1 MAEEVAATPHRQELI
16 VLAGVVGSGKSTLSQ
31 RWEELMKGWVRVNQD
46 DLGDRRT
53 CENMARARLGEGYS
67 VLVDRQNFDAGQ
79 RKTWVEIAS
88 EFPEV
93 EVGCMVMGT
102 SKEDCRERLLVRQ
115 DHPTIDNPDLAVQLL
130 DKFSSLWQ
138 EPMLDEGFDRLITLP
153 PLPLPAEIDAALIQS
168 LLDLLHASPL
178 NPSARQQRQPRPR
191 EPYRRPDGFVDD
203 GTWRPPPRGAYGQR
217 GGYSQSVQYQQPPRG
232 GHGYY
237 DAGRGAGYTAGGGG
251 WQGYGPNPAAHV
263 GAQGTQVEADKGMH
277 HEADIGSKEQ
287 DTPGGKG
294 SG

>member
-1 MAEEVAATPHRQELI
+1 
-16 VLAGVVGSGKSTLSQ
+16 
-31 RWEELMKGWVRVNQD
+31 MKGWVRVNQD

-53 CENMARARLGEGYS
+53 CENMVRTRLGEGYS

-79 RKTWVEIAS
+79 RRTWVEIAS

-102 SKEDCRERLLVRQ
+102 SKQDCRERLLVRQ

-138 EPMLDEGFDRLITLP
+138 EPTLDEGFDRLITLP
-153 PLPLPAEIDAALIQS
+153 PLPPRAEIDATLIQS
-168 LLDLLHASPL
+168 LLNLLHASTL

-203 GTWRPPPRGAYGQR
+203 GTWRPPPRGTYGQR
-217 GGYSQSVQYQQPPRG
+217 GGYLRSVQHQQPPRG
-232 GHGYY
+232 GYGYY
-237 DAGRGAGYTAGGGG
+237 GSGRGAGYSAGGG
-251 WQGYGPNPAAHV
+251 WQGYGSNPAAY
-263 GAQGTQVEADKGMH
+263 GAGQAAYGSQPQQSWRGGYAGRGGQGIAPRGGHAQQGAGHTWGQGQRLGGDAAGPHSNTTQ
-277 HEADIGSKEQ
+277 
-287 DTPGGKG
+287 PGL
-294 SG
+294 